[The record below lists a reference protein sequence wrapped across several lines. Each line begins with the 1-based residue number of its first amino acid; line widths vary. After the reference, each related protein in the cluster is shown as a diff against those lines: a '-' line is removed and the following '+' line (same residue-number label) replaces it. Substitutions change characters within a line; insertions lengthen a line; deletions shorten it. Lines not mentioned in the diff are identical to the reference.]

1 MPHALLALRRTQYL
15 PGFHSIIL
23 SAVLVPTLSL
33 SFSFW
38 SVSIARAS
46 RLGGS
51 QARIHVHTHA
61 EASLLRSLFPSHVP
75 RCRRSS
81 RATLVCLFLVATTER
96 SRRLI
101 ALPGPPARALSLSLS
116 LLFFFFFS
124 LLGSASPSP
133 HCHESMG
140 RAESTTKPL
149 RVIRSRWFSNSSRR
163 QPTN

>member
-23 SAVLVPTLSL
+23 SAVLVLTLSL

-61 EASLLRSLFPSHVP
+61 KASLLRSLFPSHVP
-75 RCRRSS
+75 RCRRLS
-81 RATLVCLFLVATTER
+81 RATLVWLFLVATTER

-116 LLFFFFFS
+116 LLFFF